1 MDVKP
6 KFKVH
11 NPINVDMHKPLYLEW
26 LNKME
31 LEIIYCMTWNYRPD
45 ADRVSKEI
53 RIKTG
58 LDPKLTPGSGGIFDV
73 KLNGETVFS
82 KHQVG
87 RFPKDSEIS
96 DLIEKWDSAF
106 SHLDDV

>member
-1 MDVKP
+1 MKIKS

-11 NPINVDMHKPLYLEW
+11 KSINVDMHKPLYLEW

-31 LEIIYCMTWNYRPD
+31 LEIVYCMTWNYRPD

-58 LDPKLTPGSGGIFDV
+58 LDPELTPGSGGIFDV

-82 KHQVG
+82 KHEVG
-87 RFPKDSEIS
+87 RFPKDGEIS
-96 DLIEKWDSAF
+96 DLLEKWDSSF
-106 SHLDDV
+106 SHLNDV